1 MSRQISF
8 CIVADGGTDRVLVP
22 IIQWALHRLD
32 PDVEI
37 LEPTFSKRH
46 GSLQEFFQNYQ
57 AEAMLVFVHRDA
69 ESSTLDKR
77 LSEFA
82 SIERSDV
89 VPIVPVRMSEAW
101 ILFDGTAIAKAADR
115 PSSQVTA
122 PRVAQLETMLNPK
135 EHLEQL
141 LLEAAGPPTGRR
153 LKDFKR
159 SIVDRRVSVASLISD
174 YSPLEALPAFSHFQ
188 NELSIK
194 YPYRHLI
201 EV

>member
-37 LEPTFSKRH
+37 LEPMFSKRQ
-46 GSLQEFFQNYQ
+46 GTLQEFFHSYQ
-57 AEAMLVFVHRDA
+57 SEAMLVFVHRDA
-69 ESSTLDKR
+69 ESATLDQR
-77 LSEFA
+77 LSEFTG
-82 SIERSDV
+82 IERSDV
-89 VPIVPVRMSEAW
+89 VPVVPVRMSEAW
-101 ILFDGTAIAKAADR
+101 ILFDGTAIARAADR
-115 PSSQVTA
+115 PSVHITV
-122 PRVAQLETMLNPK
+122 PRVAQLENMLNPK
-135 EHLEQL
+135 ERLEQL

-174 YSPLEALPAFSHFQ
+174 YSPLEALPAFSQFQ
-188 NELSIK
+188 NELSVK

-201 EV
+201 EL